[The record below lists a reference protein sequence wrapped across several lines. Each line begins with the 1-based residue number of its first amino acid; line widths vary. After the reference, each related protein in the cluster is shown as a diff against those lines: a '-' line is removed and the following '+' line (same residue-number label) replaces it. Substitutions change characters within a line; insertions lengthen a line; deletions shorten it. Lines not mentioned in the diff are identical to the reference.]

1 MQRVQDQREKD
12 ANLQPTLIQLR
23 EEVKRSQKQMKEDE
37 SSVSKLTE
45 EMDSH
50 EVRRRCCR
58 VERALFPDAAFSR
71 ARQDTVQCLRNE
83 IERLQKVCL
92 RRLSARHANTMPVT

>member
-23 EEVKRSQKQMKEDE
+23 EEVKRSSKQIKEDE

-50 EVRRRCCR
+50 EVP
-58 VERALFPDAAFSR
+58 APLPS
-71 ARQDTVQCLRNE
+71 L
-83 IERLQKVCL
+83 
-92 RRLSARHANTMPVT
+92 

>member
-23 EEVKRSQKQMKEDE
+23 EEVKRSSKQIKEDE

-50 EVRRRCCR
+50 EVRRRCR
-58 VERALFPDAAFSR
+58 RFEPPLTSDG
-71 ARQDTVQCLRNE
+71 ARFR
-83 IERLQKVCL
+83 
-92 RRLSARHANTMPVT
+92 SAGHGPAPPQRD